1 MSGFVLLCVIL
12 PIYDLSLLLLYFYI
26 SFVWLNNDNAIFARI
41 MKDWYH
47 AREGIPFYCG
57 NDFLGEHSQFIDKRV
72 PFLAPSICY
81 SEIQCIAHF
90 TILVKNADILLSIEC
105 AVTLQGFLADVF
117 ILNI

>member
-41 MKDWYH
+41 MHGKRKDWYH
-47 AREGIPFYCG
+47 ARGSMPFYSG
-57 NDFLGEHSQFIDKRV
+57 NDFLGEHSQFIDRRI

-81 SEIQCIAHF
+81 SEIQCIAPKF
-90 TILVKNADILLSIEC
+90 WSR
-105 AVTLQGFLADVF
+105 
-117 ILNI
+117 